1 MATPYAIM
9 QPSEGP
15 PSASGSLLGYF
26 DDKCKGLYGVKGF
39 ALHNQEIGG
48 EAARLREPTVQ
59 MHTAPRGSH
68 RITVGCASELSGRP
82 RTAESGADTPRF
94 RGSRKLV
101 PKRDE
106 LVDCNFPASIFI
118 QLLYQLL

>member
-1 MATPYAIM
+1 MKAKQSTQTPLATGLERATPL
-9 QPSEGP
+9 PTWH
-15 PSASGSLLGYF
+15 
-26 DDKCKGLYGVKGF
+26 CYGD
-39 ALHNQEIGG
+39 
-48 EAARLREPTVQ
+48 
-59 MHTAPRGSH
+59 
-68 RITVGCASELSGRP
+68 RITVDCASELSGRP

-106 LVDCNFPASIFI
+106 LVDCDLPASIFI